1 MQQIIYAV
9 IIKTTGGV
17 SVNKR
22 KNVKENKNIAAVI
35 TIGSEL
41 VKMLIANLRGGEIRI
56 IDVLTYPLNL
66 GHEVFSDKK
75 ISFESLKEL
84 SKALEGFTRVM
95 DEYGIT
101 QYKAVATSV
110 FREASNREFV
120 IDQLKIR
127 NDINIEVLGLDKAK
141 SLIFSEIIRSS
152 GKNEKELSNTLISY
166 LGTGSISLSVYKK
179 GVMEYTRNFS
189 TGSMKLTEIIDVG
202 DLSLGEYYTAL
213 DEYIDSVL
221 DKVVYENVNKSISNL
236 ILAGT
241 MVKTIAKQ
249 CGVESTDGSSYRINL
264 EDMERFHNEIRK
276 MPLNDL
282 CDRFNVSNVDAELL
296 YTASALYI
304 HLLKLT
310 KANEITAV
318 ITQLSDALMAQLLLK
333 SARNSY
339 DEHVARNAAS
349 CARALAK
356 HYGCASGHYEAV
368 CKYALLIFDK
378 LKKLHGLNARHRL
391 LLELACILHESGSF
405 INTHNKLLGTY
416 DIIKNTEFYGL
427 SSEDSLLVAAAASC
441 EDVNISAEINSV
453 YHSLSQKNRFV
464 VIKLS
469 AILSVANALDI
480 SQDGKFNSMTLK
492 LKEDELIIYAE
503 TDKNAYLE
511 KWAFKERK
519 TLFEDVFGIKLRLV
533 VKSPYFK

>member
-1 MQQIIYAV
+1 MNRRKS
-9 IIKTTGGV
+9 IKE
-17 SVNKR
+17 S
-22 KNVKENKNIAAVI
+22 KNIAAVI

-41 VKMLIANLRGGEIRI
+41 VKMLIANLSGGEIKI
-56 IDVLTYPLNL
+56 IDILTYPLNL
-66 GHEVFSDKK
+66 GHEVFSYKK

-84 SKALEGFTRVM
+84 SKALSGFTRVM
-95 DEYGIT
+95 EEYGIT
-101 QYKAVATSV
+101 QYRAVATSV

-120 IDQLKIR
+120 IDQLRIR
-127 NDINIEVLGLDKAK
+127 NDLNIEVLGLDKAK
-141 SLIFSEIIRSS
+141 SLIFSEIVRSA
-152 GKNEKELSNTLISY
+152 GNAEEDLSNTLISY

-179 GVMEYTRNFS
+179 GIMEYTRNFS
-189 TGSMKLTEIIDVG
+189 TGSMKLTEIIGVG
-202 DLSLGEYYTAL
+202 DVNLDEYYTAL

-249 CGVESTDGSSYRINL
+249 CGVESTDGSCYRIKL

-276 MPLNDL
+276 MPL
-282 CDRFNVSNVDAELL
+282 DAELL

-310 KANEITAV
+310 KANAITAV
-318 ITQLSDALMAQLLLK
+318 CTQLSDALIAQLLLR

-339 DEHVARNAAS
+339 DKHVARNAAS
-349 CARALAK
+349 CARSLAK
-356 HYGCASGHYEAV
+356 HYGCASVHYEAV
-368 CKYALLIFDK
+368 CRYALLIFDK
-378 LKKLHGLNARHRL
+378 LKKLHGLNAGRRL
-391 LLELACILHESGSF
+391 LLEIACILHESGSF

-427 SSEDSLLVAAAASC
+427 SAEESQLIAATASW
-441 EDVNISAEINSV
+441 EDVNISSEISQN
-453 YHSLSQKNRFV
+453 LSHKNRLV

-469 AILSVANALDI
+469 AILSVANALDK
-480 SQDGKFNSMTLK
+480 SQNGKFKSMTLK

-511 KWAFKERK
+511 KWAFEECK

-533 VKSPYFK
+533 VRSPYFK